1 MKTRS
6 ALALS
11 DFLFRFERDKRS
23 YATITVA
30 ICLAIGATAIIFPV
44 LRNQGF
50 PLDDSWIYQVIGRNA
65 ARFGVPGFVPG
76 VATGGSS
83 STIWPWIIAINYRLF
98 PSVSPVVY
106 LLSLNILFSCGIAF
120 VLFSMAVRD
129 RLSSLEIAAL
139 AALPV
144 ITGNFAWFLSIGMEH
159 LMFIATAFLAAY
171 CWSSTGSDPPAARP
185 ILAGTFLGLSIAT
198 RPEGLVF
205 LPVFLGVGW
214 WLVKSRRDVI
224 LFLVPCL
231 AFITLVA
238 LNNLWTSH
246 SLMPVTVSGRRW
258 LVIGDLH
265 AGAFALGFRLL
276 GLWALQ
282 IVNFYIGLE
291 FGKGSI
297 VYKLLVIIT
306 CAVLLAGLFRLLRKR
321 AWYTL
326 FLLLLA
332 GVNFLVDCVIMP
344 APGQGMR
351 YQAMMVVFI
360 FPLIALGGLEFI
372 EQLAARFHQLSRFLN
387 LFNVGMVS
395 LVFVLALS
403 SLYSW
408 SEITDRGIRHIN
420 GTQVRMAEWLNEN
433 LPPSSRVASYD
444 IGGIGFFGKMQV
456 LDLGGLTDPKYIPY
470 LYSGRPADFL
480 KDQKVDWVVISAGQ
494 AMRTSVMQSA
504 GKSSFCDGMTERLKL
519 CDSAEMHKTYVVS
532 FLTPSNVWE
541 RAFRATLHADQ
552 AQVLYKIAW
561 N

>member
-1 MKTRS
+1 VQARS
-6 ALALS
+6 AFTLS
-11 DFLFRFERDKRS
+11 DLLFRLERDKRS
-23 YATITVA
+23 YAACTVA

-44 LRNQGF
+44 LKNQGF
-50 PLDDSWIYQVIGRNA
+50 PLDDSWIYQVIGRNV
-65 ARFGVPGFVPG
+65 ARFGKPGFVPG

-83 STIWPWIIAINYRLF
+83 STIWPWIIAINYRVF
-98 PSVSPVVY
+98 PSLSPVVY
-106 LLSLNILFSCGIAF
+106 LLSLNILFSCVIAF

-139 AALPV
+139 AALPA

-171 CWSSTGSDPPAARP
+171 CWCSTISDPSAARP

-198 RPEGLVF
+198 RPEALVF
-205 LPVFLGVGW
+205 LPIFLGVGW

-224 LFLVPCL
+224 SFLVPCL
-231 AFITLVA
+231 AFITLAA

-246 SLMPVTVSGRRW
+246 SLMPVTASGRRW

-265 AGAFALGFRLL
+265 AGAFELAFRLM

-282 IVNFYIGLE
+282 IVNFFIGLE
-291 FGKGSI
+291 FAKGSI

-306 CAVLLAGLFRLLRKR
+306 GAVLLTGLFRLLRKR

-332 GVNFLVDCVIMP
+332 AVNFLVYCVIMP

-372 EQLAARFHQLSRFLN
+372 EQLAARLNPLSRYLK
-387 LFNVGMVS
+387 LFNAGMVS
-395 LVFVLALS
+395 LVFILALS

-408 SEITDRGIRHIN
+408 SEIADLGIRHIN
-420 GTQVRMAEWLNEN
+420 GTQIRMAKWLNEN
-433 LPPSSRVASYD
+433 LPPSTRVASYD
-444 IGGIGFFGKMQV
+444 IGGIGFFGNIQLV
-456 LDLGGLTDPKYIPY
+456 DLGGLTDPKFIPY
-470 LYSGRPADFL
+470 LYSGRSAEFL
-480 KDQKVDWVVISAGQ
+480 KDQKVDWVVISAGET
-494 AMRTSVMQSA
+494 MRTAVMQSA
-504 GKSSFCDGMTERLKL
+504 SKSSYCDGMTERLKL
-519 CDSAEMHKTYVVS
+519 CDSAEMHKTYVMS
-532 FLTPSNVWE
+532 FLTPSDVWE
-541 RAFRATLHADQ
+541 RGFRATLHADQ
-552 AQVLYKIAW
+552 AQVLYKITW

>member
-1 MKTRS
+1 MRS
-6 ALALS
+6 AFALS
-11 DFLFRFERDKRS
+11 DFLFRFERDKRT
-23 YATITVA
+23 YATCTVA
-30 ICLAIGATAIIFPV
+30 ICLAIGAIAIIFPV
-44 LRNQGF
+44 LKNQGF

-83 STIWPWIIAINYRLF
+83 STIWPWIIAINYRVF
-98 PSVSPVVY
+98 PSLSPVVY
-106 LLSLNILFSCGIAF
+106 LLSFNILFSCVIAF

-139 AALPV
+139 AALPA

-171 CWSSTGSDPPAARP
+171 CWCSTISDPSAARP

-198 RPEGLVF
+198 RPEALVF

-224 LFLVPCL
+224 SFLAPCL

-265 AGAFALGFRLL
+265 AGAFELVFRLM
-276 GLWALQ
+276 GIWALQ
-282 IVNFYIGLE
+282 IVNFFIGLE

-306 CAVLLAGLFRLLRKR
+306 GAVLLTGLFRLLRKR

-332 GVNFLVDCVIMP
+332 AVNFLVYCVIMP

-372 EQLAARFHQLSRFLN
+372 EQLAARFNPLSRFLN
-387 LFNVGMVS
+387 LFNAGMVS
-395 LVFVLALS
+395 LVFGLALS
-403 SLYSW
+403 SLYWW
-408 SEITDRGIRHIN
+408 SEITDLGIRHIN
-420 GTQVRMAEWLNEN
+420 GTQVRMAKWLNEN
-433 LPPSSRVASYD
+433 LPPSTRVASYD
-444 IGGIGFFGKMQV
+444 IGGIGFFGNIRV
-456 LDLGGLTDPKYIPY
+456 VDLGGLTDPKFIPY
-470 LYSGRPADFL
+470 LYSGRSAEFL
-480 KDQKVDWVVISAGQ
+480 KDQKVEWVVISAGET
-494 AMRTSVMQSA
+494 MRTAVMQSA
-504 GKSSFCDGMTERLKL
+504 SKSSYCDGMTERLKL

-541 RAFRATLHADQ
+541 RGFRATLHADQ

>member
-1 MKTRS
+1 MRR
-6 ALALS
+6 AFALS
-11 DFLFRFERDKRS
+11 DFLFYFERDKRS
-23 YATITVA
+23 YATCTVA
-30 ICLAIGATAIIFPV
+30 ICLAIGAIAIIFPV
-44 LRNQGF
+44 LKNQGF

-83 STIWPWIIAINYRLF
+83 STIWPWIIAINYRVF
-98 PSVSPVVY
+98 PSLSPVVY
-106 LLSLNILFSCGIAF
+106 LLSFNILFSCVIAF

-139 AALPV
+139 AALPA

-171 CWSSTGSDPPAARP
+171 CWCSTSSDPAAARP

-198 RPEGLVF
+198 RPEALVF

-224 LFLVPCL
+224 SFLVPCL

-246 SLMPVTVSGRRW
+246 SLMPVTFSGRKW
-258 LVIGDLH
+258 AVIGDLH
-265 AGAFALGFRLL
+265 AGAFALIIPLL
-276 GLWALQ
+276 GRWALQ
-282 IVNFYIGLE
+282 IVNFFIGLE
-291 FGKGSI
+291 FAAGSI
-297 VYKLLVIIT
+297 FYKLLVIST
-306 CAVLLAGLFRLLRKR
+306 CAVLLTGLFRLSRKR
-321 AWYTL
+321 AWCTL

-332 GVNFLVDCVIMP
+332 AVNFLVYCVIMP
-344 APGQGMR
+344 VPGQGMR
-351 YQAMMVVFI
+351 YQAMLVVFI
-360 FPLIALGGLEFI
+360 FPLIALGGLEII
-372 EQLAARFHQLSRFLN
+372 EQLAARFNQLSRFLN
-387 LFNVGMVS
+387 LFNAGMVS

-408 SEITDRGIRHIN
+408 SEITDLGIKHIN
-420 GTQVRMAEWLNEN
+420 GTEVRMGKWLNEN
-433 LPPSSRVASYD
+433 LPPSTRVASYD
-444 IGGIGFFGKMQV
+444 IGGIGFFGGIQV
-456 LDLGGLTDPKYIPY
+456 VDLGGLTDPKFIPY
-470 LYSGRPADFL
+470 LYSGRAAEFL
-480 KDQKVDWVVISAGQ
+480 REQKVDWVVISAGE
-494 AMRTSVMQSA
+494 AMRTAVMQSA
-504 GKSSFCDGMTERLKL
+504 SKSSYCDGMTERLKL

-541 RAFRATLHADQ
+541 RGWRATYHADQ

>member
-1 MKTRS
+1 MRS
-6 ALALS
+6 AFALS
-11 DFLFRFERDKRS
+11 DFLFRFERDKRT
-23 YATITVA
+23 YATCTVA
-30 ICLAIGATAIIFPV
+30 ICLAIGAIAIILPV
-44 LRNQGF
+44 LKNQGF

-83 STIWPWIIAINYRLF
+83 STIWPWIIAINYRVF
-98 PSVSPVVY
+98 PSLSPVVY
-106 LLSLNILFSCGIAF
+106 LLSFNILFSCVIAF

-139 AALPV
+139 AALPA

-171 CWSSTGSDPPAARP
+171 CWCSTISEPSAARP
-185 ILAGTFLGLSIAT
+185 MLAGTFLGLSIAT
-198 RPEGLVF
+198 RPEALVF

-224 LFLVPCL
+224 SFLVPCL

-265 AGAFALGFRLL
+265 AGAFELVFRLM
-276 GLWALQ
+276 GIWALQ
-282 IVNFYIGLE
+282 IVNFFIGLE

-306 CAVLLAGLFRLLRKR
+306 GAVLLTGLFRLLRKR

-332 GVNFLVDCVIMP
+332 AVNFLVYCVIMP

-372 EQLAARFHQLSRFLN
+372 ERLAARFNPLSRFLN
-387 LFNVGMVS
+387 LFNAGMVS

-403 SLYSW
+403 SLYWW
-408 SEITDRGIRHIN
+408 SEITDLGIRHIN
-420 GTQVRMAEWLNEN
+420 GTQVRMAKWLNEN
-433 LPPSSRVASYD
+433 LPPSTRVASYD
-444 IGGIGFFGKMQV
+444 IGGIGFFGNIRV
-456 LDLGGLTDPKYIPY
+456 VDLGGLTDPKFIPY
-470 LYSGRPADFL
+470 LYSGRSAEFL
-480 KDQKVDWVVISAGQ
+480 KDQKVDWVVISAGET
-494 AMRTSVMQSA
+494 MRTAVMQSA
-504 GKSSFCDGMTERLKL
+504 SKSSYCDGMTERLKL

-541 RAFRATLHADQ
+541 RGFRATLHADQ